1 MKVVSSFLM
10 EVESSISLAVANK
23 VTCSFHDEVVVA
35 ELFLWRPQPTSHST
49 VLHSLI
55 FAFQCQ
61 ARMHHDSFHFSRL
74 ANQERD

>member
-1 MKVVSSFLM
+1 M

-23 VTCSFHDEVVVA
+23 VTCACSFHDEVVA
-35 ELFLWRPQPTSHST
+35 ELFYGARPQPTR
-49 VLHSLI
+49 VIQQYYYIASLI
-55 FAFQCQ
+55 FAFQFQ